1 MKARK
6 TTSTIIK
13 ILTYCILL
21 LVLAGGVG
29 FLAFF
34 TNNFKS
40 DFKSF
45 YVQYGNENII
55 ESRQMV
61 LPCNKEL
68 KFDCKYLFEAA
79 SNQNNTGFDVK
90 ILPGGADFDFLVD
103 GQTISWLY
111 EKDLSSGFDLVV
123 NDSNFI
129 LTCNR
134 NVAKVLEKVY
144 EGHMVDVPD
153 GVENRFK
160 LVVISYNKKS
170 AVTID
175 FSYVINVTGVELD
188 KGDISVWL

>member
-34 TNNFKS
+34 TDNFKS
-40 DFKSF
+40 DFKTF
-45 YVQYGNENII
+45 YVQYGSENII
-55 ESRQMV
+55 DSKKIIV
-61 LPCNKEL
+61 PSNTEL
-68 KFDCKYLFEAA
+68 KFDCKYLFENA
-79 SNQNNTGFDVK
+79 SNSNQTGFTVT
-90 ILPGGADFDFLVD
+90 ILPGGEDFDFLVD
-103 GQTISWLY
+103 GQTVSY
-111 EKDLSSGFDLVV
+111 AREKDLTSGFDLTIH
-123 NDSNFI
+123 DSGFVLI
-129 LTCNR
+129 CNR

-144 EGHMVDVPD
+144 EGHTVDVPD
-153 GVENRFK
+153 GVENRFR
-160 LVVISYNKKS
+160 LIITSYNGKS

-175 FSYVINVTGVELD
+175 FTYVINVTGVELD